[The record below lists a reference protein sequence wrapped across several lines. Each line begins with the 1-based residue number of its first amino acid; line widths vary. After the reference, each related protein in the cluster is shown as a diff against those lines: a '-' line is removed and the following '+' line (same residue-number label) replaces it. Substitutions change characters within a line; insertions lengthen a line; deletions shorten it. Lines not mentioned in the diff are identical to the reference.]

1 MTLTSKELKETLET
15 TEGKQFFVA
24 QIHSMGK
31 DSLRQALYELTTVVL
46 QTEADAEEA
55 LIKLEAAQAEING
68 LKVRISELETQNK

>member
-31 DSLRQALYELTTVVL
+31 DSLRQALYELTTAVL